1 MSFTSSPTDIILLVE
16 IQVEITR
23 PVLGSSKKSSKTD
36 RRLKVYDFHWEHE
49 DHLRYLMQRD
59 NCIVGER
66 LGRVSK
72 VPLETRLKQYIWL
85 STQIEQVPITRM
97 LSSYLNCS
105 IEYVGSIFQ
114 SQDKFRASFAVTR

>member
-1 MSFTSSPTDIILLVE
+1 MSFTSSPTDVILLVE

-72 VPLETRLKQYIWL
+72 VPLETRLKTVYMAFHPNRTGPNHADVVEL
-85 STQIEQVPITRM
+85 LE
-97 LSSYLNCS
+97 L
-105 IEYVGSIFQ
+105 F
-114 SQDKFRASFAVTR
+114 D